1 MLADSVEAAV
11 KSIEKPTP
19 HKIEAMVDRIFQ
31 EKIEDHQLAECPL
44 SLLELDR
51 IKDAFLR
58 VFKGVYHY
66 RVDYKEEL
74 EAIREAHDKKK
85 HK

>member
-44 SLLELDR
+44 SLLEMDR
-51 IKDAFLR
+51 IKEAFLR

-66 RVDYKEEL
+66 RVDYKDEMDS
-74 EAIREAHDKKK
+74 IRDAAEKRK
-85 HK
+85 HP